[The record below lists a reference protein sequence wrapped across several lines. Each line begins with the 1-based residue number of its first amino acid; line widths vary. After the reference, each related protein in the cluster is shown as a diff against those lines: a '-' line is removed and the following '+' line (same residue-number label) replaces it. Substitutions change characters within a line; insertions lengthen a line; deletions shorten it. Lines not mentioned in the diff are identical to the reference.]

1 MSVMRCISDIC
12 ASRSSCPLIAM
23 CGRLSVGKSELSGF
37 AGLVG
42 AAMCSAC

>member
-1 MSVMRCISDIC
+1 LVNKDQLDERGAI
-12 ASRSSCPLIAM
+12 RE
-23 CGRLSVGKSELSGF
+23 RLSVGKSELSGF